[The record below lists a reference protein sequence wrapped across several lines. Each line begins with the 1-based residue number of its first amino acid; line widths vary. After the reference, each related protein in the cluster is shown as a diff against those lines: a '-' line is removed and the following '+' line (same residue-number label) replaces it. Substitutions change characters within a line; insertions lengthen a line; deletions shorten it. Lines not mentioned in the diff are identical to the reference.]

1 MKAEDG
7 YLKAKKLL
15 ESKFGQKRKIA
26 MVYVNKVTIGP
37 IIKAEDAD
45 ALESFAVLLSSCT
58 NTLKAIGHTSKFES
72 RDSMWKI
79 IERLPPKLQASWL
92 NNADWILNSE
102 ARDVSES
109 SCLGQ
114 SSLWQAFLFGKEKK
128 NSNDRGSKLKSE
140 RPGENQ
146 LSLVTISETK
156 SSPSLSAD
164 VLSAV
169 NYSEKN

>member
-7 YLKAKKLL
+7 YLKTKKLL
-15 ESKFGQKRKIA
+15 ESKIGHKRKIA

-128 NSNDRGSKLKSE
+128 NSNDRGSKSE